1 MLIKPEPA
9 RIEEVEPCH
18 PNTDT
23 QSNTIPVYEWIT
35 ITAPE
40 NINDDD
46 PSSST
51 SQAWRDVLGAL
62 AARKGCAGLAKYQ
75 CHWGRV
81 LEDRC
86 QMNILTFWV
95 CKSSYEEYANGAAYQ
110 VLYEKLQLLSTS
122 DIHQHQGSTVRQPLV
137 ICTGPSH
144 QRPQCVLV

>member
-23 QSNTIPVYEWIT
+23 QSNAIPVYEWIT

-46 PSSST
+46 LSST
-51 SQAWRDVLGAL
+51 ASQAWRDVLGAL

-81 LEDRC
+81 LENRC

-95 CKSSYEEYANGAAYQ
+95 CK
-110 VLYEKLQLLSTS
+110 LLTRST
-122 DIHQHQGSTVRQPLV
+122 Q
-137 ICTGPSH
+137 TGPPIRCSTKSCNCCPRQKYINTKVLQFDSH
-144 QRPQCVLV
+144 WSSA